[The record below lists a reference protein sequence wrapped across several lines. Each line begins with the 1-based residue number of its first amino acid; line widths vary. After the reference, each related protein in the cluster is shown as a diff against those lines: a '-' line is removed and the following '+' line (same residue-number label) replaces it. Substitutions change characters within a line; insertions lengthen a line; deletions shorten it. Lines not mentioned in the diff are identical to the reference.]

1 MCNFFVFCSLEK
13 NIIKRGEKMFLE
25 IKNYS
30 KEGKILNLDDIVL
43 DIPLIYMILKRYSKI
58 NDLSNIN
65 KTGDDC

>member
-1 MCNFFVFCSLEK
+1 
-13 NIIKRGEKMFLE
+13 MFLE